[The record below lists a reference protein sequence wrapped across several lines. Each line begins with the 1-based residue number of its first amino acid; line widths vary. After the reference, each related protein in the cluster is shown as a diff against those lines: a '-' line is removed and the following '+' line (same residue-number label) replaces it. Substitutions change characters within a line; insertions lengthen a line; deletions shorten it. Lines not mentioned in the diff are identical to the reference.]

1 MHFIITFYFLA
12 SFDSQ
17 VSWEVIGGVKSEN
30 LEAEAWQASGTLE
43 TPGWGQNY
51 PGSFAAWWAESHTY
65 KASLVMEEV
74 LKLMEEN
81 DTLVVE
87 LTAETW
93 GGEVSVGRGGP
104 TKSHTISK
112 RHILHEEQQTW
123 QGAEQVDLSIP
134 KISYSN
140 VLILSHKQKHMPY
153 TAFPRCA

>member
-1 MHFIITFYFLA
+1 M
-12 SFDSQ
+12 
-17 VSWEVIGGVKSEN
+17 IGGVESEN
-30 LEAEAWQASGTLE
+30 LEAEAWQVGGTLE

-93 GGEVSVGRGGP
+93 GGVVSAGRGGP
-104 TKSHTISK
+104 ARSHIISK
-112 RHILHEEQQTW
+112 RHILHEEEQTW
-123 QGAEQVDLSIP
+123 QEAKQASFNMKRWIHILPPSV
-134 KISYSN
+134 SN
-140 VLILSHKQKHMPY
+140 VLLS
-153 TAFPRCA
+153 